1 MVQLTPQSSGQPS
14 EPTSWQWGHSHKRVR
29 WARSAESTAM
39 ATFQGGL
46 SDPQGPSYSSGQQG
60 GAHSLQRSE
69 RHRFVIRHQIYL
81 NAYLWCHTQV
91 IFFPT
96 AHPVKL
102 SSYPIVTPPILSPCL
117 LHRRLPKFGNK
128 KWHDIKLHFYCPF
141 QTVVMEKQNISSTVK
156 GGYTFWVIITLSAEI
171 LRCDQISPQ
180 GLKETIL
187 FLLIVVYLNIILI

>member
-117 LHRRLPKFGNK
+117 LHRREILLLLRQDCLNLETKNG
-128 KWHDIKLHFYCPF
+128 
-141 QTVVMEKQNISSTVK
+141 M
-156 GGYTFWVIITLSAEI
+156 TLSYIFTAHF
-171 LRCDQISPQ
+171 
-180 GLKETIL
+180 K
-187 FLLIVVYLNIILI
+187 LLSWKSKT